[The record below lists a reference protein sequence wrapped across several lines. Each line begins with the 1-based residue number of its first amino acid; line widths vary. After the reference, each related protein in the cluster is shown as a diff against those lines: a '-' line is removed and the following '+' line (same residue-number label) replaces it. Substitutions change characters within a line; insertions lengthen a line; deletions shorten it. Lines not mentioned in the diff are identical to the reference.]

1 MTNVNNSS
9 KESKK
14 IFNLAKNNY
23 LSNSLNI
30 NSYKEKEKI
39 SKTKNI
45 NRSIKPFNKIEK
57 ASKNFEK
64 IVYKYFKNKYHHTKD
79 FYNIRAIDDIIN
91 NYNSHLVSEFKD
103 YLLMGDISEFLQK
116 NYDINESMQFLILL
130 INYYKN
136 SSLIFPNYVL
146 LPEKKYIFKN
156 IRKKQKIINK
166 QQEQIIKEGNSDK
179 NNAKNKDNNNTFF
192 NTITL
197 NSIFNQT
204 NSSNLKLFFDINKNS
219 EKNSDSDIKKICKNI
234 EKNEIKIKHKK
245 YIIKRKNLESEIN
258 KDKNNSKMNSININR
273 EGENS
278 HKLNKKKFKDNK
290 NIIPKSN
297 VNKILKTEQNNLKKI
312 HKIKGLD
319 KYNSINKK
327 LSINDNNINS
337 NKISKLKLKIGHTKT
352 NTSIFE
358 TNTNIYLYKKK
369 SSKNKN
375 NSKTNIFQ
383 KVIKFKLKKKK
394 VKNDVKENIMS
405 LLKSK
410 LRNKST
416 IFPENSSLNSLTKN
430 RRLIINTRR
439 HKKNESLT
447 PRFNINNPN
456 NFKDNKLSISLKVN
470 ESSSTPNIYNLSTIR
485 LIKTKE
491 NQKIKAKKICKTKNS
506 KIKKISPIDN
516 FFGKFDT
523 VNVINTINSINNKNR
538 KNILQNSNDSLKKY
552 FEKNLF
558 KNKSN
563 LVKYK
568 KYIITTNRIHYQ
580 SNAPKYIL
588 TYNSKNEI
596 SSSNNTLGIN
606 STLKNN
612 NNISFRSI
620 PIFKKVKPIIKRKR
634 NSEIDKNV
642 NINININSNNIFNN
656 LNNSK
661 NIVINNNKSNVTLNN
676 NNLSKKNIYSLLR
689 QQSSSFVFKKL
700 LSPKG
705 IKKLLFSSISNY
717 NIYNNSKKIYSII
730 NKNKCTNLNTNA
742 NDSAILSRCM
752 TCRNSNDISKI
763 TKKIKKIR
771 NNVKIGSKT
780 NIHRDYFK
788 KEIFNS

>member
-9 KESKK
+9 NESMK
-14 IFNLAKNNY
+14 ISNLAKNNY
-23 LSNSLNI
+23 LSKCLNT
-30 NSYKEKEKI
+30 NSYKENEKI
-39 SKTKNI
+39 NKSKNI
-45 NRSIKPFNKIEK
+45 NRSIKIFNKREK
-57 ASKNFEK
+57 TSKNLEK
-64 IVYKYFKNKYHHTKD
+64 IVYNYFINKYHHTKD
-79 FYNIRAIDDIIN
+79 FYNIKAIDDIIN

-116 NYDINESMQFLILL
+116 NYDINESKQFLILL
-130 INYYKN
+130 IDYYKN

-166 QQEQIIKEGNSDK
+166 QQEQKNKEEKLDK
-179 NNAKNKDNNNTFF
+179 NNIKNGNNNNTFF

-219 EKNSDSDIKKICKNI
+219 DKSSDNDIKKICKNI

-245 YIIKRKNLESEIN
+245 YIIERKQFECEIN
-258 KDKNNSKMNSININR
+258 KDKNNSKMNSINR

-278 HKLNKKKFKDNK
+278 HKINKKKFKDNK

-297 VNKILKTEQNNLKKI
+297 VNKILKTEQNNINKI

-319 KYNSINKK
+319 KQNSINKK
-327 LSINDNNINS
+327 LSIIDNNNNS
-337 NKISKLKLKIGHTKT
+337 NKISKLKLKIRHTKA

-358 TNTNIYLYKKK
+358 ANTNIYLYKKNP
-369 SSKNKN
+369 SKHNN

-410 LRNKST
+410 IRNKST
-416 IFPENSSLNSLTKN
+416 IFQENTSLNSLTKN

-456 NFKDNKLSISLKVN
+456 NYKDNKLSISLKVN
-470 ESSSTPNIYNLSTIR
+470 ESKSTPNIYNLSTIR
-485 LIKTKE
+485 LIKAKD
-491 NQKIKAKKICKTKNS
+491 NQKIKTKKICKTKNS
-506 KIKKISPIDN
+506 KIKKISPLEN

-538 KNILQNSNDSLKKY
+538 KNIMQNSNDSLKKY

-563 LVKYK
+563 LIKYK
-568 KYIITTNRIHYQ
+568 KYNINTNRIIYQ

-588 TYNSKNEI
+588 TCNSKNELN
-596 SSSNNTLGIN
+596 SSNNTLGIS

-612 NNISFRSI
+612 NNISFKSI
-620 PIFKKVKPIIKRKR
+620 PTFKKVKPIIKRKR

-656 LNNSK
+656 LNNFK
-661 NIVINNNKSNVTLNN
+661 NIFINHNKSNITLNN
-676 NNLSKKNIYSLLR
+676 NNFSKKNIYSLLR
-689 QQSSSFVFKKL
+689 QQSSSFAFKKV
-700 LSPKG
+700 LSPKA
-705 IKKLLFSSISNY
+705 IKKLLFSSISNN

-730 NKNKCTNLNTNA
+730 NKNKYTNVNTNA
-742 NDSAILSRCM
+742 NDSSILSRCM
-752 TCRNSNDISKI
+752 TSRNSIDISKI

-780 NIHRDYFK
+780 NIHREHHFK
-788 KEIFNS
+788 KEIFNN